1 MKTYM
6 EMANE
11 VFRRAEVYKAAKQ
24 RQRTMLVR
32 TGTAIGGVGL
42 IALAGVGVWRQQAG
56 STPPPVSVE
65 DSLFPGETD
74 TIHETESTTA
84 TDTTATTTSQT
95 TALLPSA
102 TTTTLQQTAGTSA
115 PSSSTATTPTTAVTD
130 VPDDGKKLFALNKI
144 INTVGGAARYLD
156 PALHYREQWDAA
168 TMAAHVGVDL
178 RTVAKVLPEPLT
190 YSSLDTFTVTFKND
204 GTLVED
210 RCVVQFDGANGE
222 AVTIMASR
230 VGMPYD
236 CMYMLETEETTPLRL
251 RSSGEIIDVLV
262 GAAMID
268 RELYVADF
276 AYDGVNYRIKAENAP
291 PLWIDQLIRAIA
303 E

>member
-24 RQRTMLVR
+24 KQRTMLVR
-32 TGTAIGGVGL
+32 TGTAIGGAGL
-42 IALAGVGVWRQQAG
+42 IVLAGVGVWRQQAG
-56 STPPPVSVE
+56 STPPPLSE
-65 DSLFPGETD
+65 QDSLFPGETD
-74 TIHETESTTA
+74 TIYETESTTA
-84 TDTTATTTSQT
+84 TEATTTSQT
-95 TALLPSA
+95 TVSPTSA
-102 TTTTLQQTAGTSA
+102 TNTTSQHTIGTST
-115 PSSSTATTPTTAVTD
+115 PSSSTATIPTTAVTD
-130 VPDDGKKLFALNKI
+130 GPDDGKELFAINKI
-144 INTVGGAARYLD
+144 TNTVGGAARYLD

-168 TMAAHVGVDL
+168 KMMTYVGVDL
-178 RTVAKVLPEPLT
+178 RTVAQVLPEPLT

-210 RCVVQFDGANGE
+210 RCAVQFDGTNGE
-222 AVTIMASR
+222 LVTIMASR
-230 VGMPYD
+230 VGVPYD
-236 CMYMLETEETTPLRL
+236 CLYMLETKETTPLRL

-262 GAAMID
+262 GAAMVD
-268 RELYVADF
+268 QELYVADF

-291 PLWIDQLIRAIA
+291 PVWIDQLIRAIA